1 MLILSLSMNFFA
13 DRSPYDVRNNPVSE
27 IISSSC
33 SGCLE
38 NLISHISNEKIVKAL
53 IKSY

>member
-1 MLILSLSMNFFA
+1 MNFFA
-13 DRSPYDVRNNPVSE
+13 DRSPSYSVRFNPVSE
-27 IISSSC
+27 IISSAC

-38 NLISHISNEKIVKAL
+38 NLISHISNENIVKAL